1 MRVFNNVC
9 SCMIKPVKPNLYWVI
24 LTQLKQKEEIMRS
37 NSATAT
43 FAYDNSKQNDAIERR
58 PFSSV
63 G

>member
-24 LTQLKQKEEIMRS
+24 LTQLKQKEEIMRR
-37 NSATAT
+37 NSAAT
-43 FAYDNSKQNDAIERR
+43 FAYDYNKQNDAVERR